1 VKRVCV
7 ELSLGCGIVSELTRG
22 MNDGKYLDPLIV
34 QPVNDPIIAHN
45 DLSQFREP
53 SLVHE
58 RSGRWKSSQSA
69 DGFPQSFDRALSVNS
84 RIPRNVGVNG
94 PKIRSS

>member
-7 ELSLGCGIVSELTRG
+7 EFSLGCGIVSEVTRG
-22 MNDGKYLDPLIV
+22 MNDGQDLNPLIV

-53 SLVHE
+53 SLVH
-58 RSGRWKSSQSA
+58 
-69 DGFPQSFDRALSVNS
+69 
-84 RIPRNVGVNG
+84 
-94 PKIRSS
+94 